1 MSTSRLRGDDDRS
14 QGDTEFKSIPTGV
27 TDLVRPS
34 YVSIRSL
41 VATQATLTML
51 RENGDEMVELRKLM
65 YVVFWERVVEVEGT
79 KKLISNHKDDV
90 SHV

>member
-1 MSTSRLRGDDDRS
+1 
-14 QGDTEFKSIPTGV
+14 
-27 TDLVRPS
+27 
-34 YVSIRSL
+34 
-41 VATQATLTML
+41 ML